1 MLHSDALNMYLLG
14 HKHLESEE
22 MIGKKNIVFGFI
34 YLVFTAAL
42 GPVMVDMYENFGA
55 AMGEKQQ
62 TVGRLQ
68 ALQENEFEEDL
79 EPLTAEQ
86 IAKANT
92 AGILGLN
99 KLINSELPIDS
110 IKGGP
115 HAHGNLEALLNIVAG
130 VVICFLMVPVWLQ
143 QLVSWLFIVGTIM
156 HSGMLYLST
165 VFNFGWAETLL
176 QTGIG
181 PICVLLGLLA
191 AGVAAFIGFD
201 TENKIRVS

>member
-1 MLHSDALNMYLLG
+1 
-14 HKHLESEE
+14 
-22 MIGKKNIVFGFI
+22 MIGKKNVVFGFL
-34 YLVFTAAL
+34 YLVLTAAL
-42 GPVMVDMYENFGA
+42 GPIMVDMYADYGN
-55 AMGEKQQ
+55 AMTEKQG

-79 EPLTAEQ
+79 EPLGAEQ

-99 KLINSELPIDS
+99 KLINSELPIDG

-130 VVICFLMVPVWLQ
+130 VVICFLAVPVWLQ
-143 QLVSWLFIVGTIM
+143 QLISWLFIVGAVM

-165 VFNFGWAETLL
+165 VFGFGWAETLL
-176 QTGIG
+176 QTAIG

-191 AGVAAFIGFD
+191 AGIAALMGFNGGKS
-201 TENKIRVS
+201 TQP